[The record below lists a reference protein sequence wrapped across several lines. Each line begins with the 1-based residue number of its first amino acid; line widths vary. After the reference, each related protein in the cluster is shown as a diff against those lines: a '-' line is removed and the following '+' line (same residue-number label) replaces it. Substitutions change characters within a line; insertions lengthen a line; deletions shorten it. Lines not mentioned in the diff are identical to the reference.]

1 MSELEDDGTTP
12 PPTDE
17 HDDGDD
23 AAALIAEVQTNEKG
37 DKFVSLGTH
46 IGMRKEAKQAKR
58 ELAAKDA
65 RIAELEG
72 IAKRLDEVL
81 PIAEAVQKDP
91 ELGKLIKQTLDGT
104 RQSRPA
110 TEQIADDPEAL
121 EMAQDL
127 NLVTKDKDGNDVW
140 DVARAARVLNRATSR
155 AEKKIQPLVDGAREA
170 AFTMRGEQN
179 LTAMFDLTTK
189 SGEPLATEQ
198 SIREILKESGTPMHM
213 LANPAVAKSVAMFA
227 AGRDREEGRTPK
239 APIEPLYL
247 ERPGQRRGESR
258 ITEMDRRMGE
268 RLGLKDADYAAVGK
282 PNSKGEVDLE

>member
-1 MSELEDDGTTP
+1 MSEPEELETTTTP
-12 PPTDE
+12 EE

-58 ELAAKDA
+58 EIAALTAKLAEQTA
-65 RIAELEG
+65 IAERANEL
-72 IAKRLDEVL
+72 L
-81 PIAEAVQKDP
+81 PIAEAVNKDP

-110 TEQIADDPEAL
+110 AEQVADDPEAL

-140 DVARAARVLNRATSR
+140 DVARAQRVLNRATSR

-179 LTAMFDLTTK
+179 LTAMYNLTTK

-198 SIREILKESGTPMHM
+198 SIREILAESKTPMHM
-213 LANPAVAKSVAMFA
+213 LADPRVARSVAMFA

-239 APIEPLYL
+239 EGIEPVYL
-247 ERPGQRRGESR
+247 ERPGSRRGEHQM
-258 ITEMDRRMGE
+258 TETDRRFGQ
-268 RLGLKDADYAAVGK
+268 RLGLTEKDYAAVGK
-282 PNSKGEVDLE
+282 PNHKGEVDLE